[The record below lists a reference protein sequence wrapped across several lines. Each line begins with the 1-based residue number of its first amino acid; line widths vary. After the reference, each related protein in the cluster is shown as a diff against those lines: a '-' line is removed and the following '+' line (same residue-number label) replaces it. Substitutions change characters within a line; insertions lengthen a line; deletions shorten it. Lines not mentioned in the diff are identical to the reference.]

1 MNTTS
6 PDRLMKRFEDLSRQA
21 NQRGYVT
28 YSDFLSLHEQNIL
41 FQVKNKLATEVRL
54 AGGYEFAER
63 QLAAFVPTDALVF
76 YSDKKISL
84 FDDYEITVDSLPEL
98 EPEIFDEI

>member
-41 FQVKNKLATEVRL
+41 FQVKNKLA
-54 AGGYEFAER
+54 
-63 QLAAFVPTDALVF
+63 
-76 YSDKKISL
+76 
-84 FDDYEITVDSLPEL
+84 
-98 EPEIFDEI
+98 